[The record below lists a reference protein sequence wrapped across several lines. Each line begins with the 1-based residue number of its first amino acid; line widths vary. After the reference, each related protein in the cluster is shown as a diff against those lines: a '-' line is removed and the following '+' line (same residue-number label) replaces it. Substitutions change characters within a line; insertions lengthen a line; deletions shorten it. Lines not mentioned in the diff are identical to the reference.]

1 MYNSAIEISDI
12 TNLEE
17 NIALFRKEYP
27 ALLGADIERMLKAY
41 PDDRKIKE
49 DKLFRIVEYKPD
61 ITFICIN
68 GRLGN
73 MNVKQAL
80 ITAKK
85 IGAKI
90 NIPNHYDMFESNS
103 ENPLLFSEKIDG
115 GFVMEF
121 DKEYTVSETDDRICG
136 LQIL

>member
-1 MYNSAIEISDI
+1 MVKKKKTTEKTNPPRLQSKAVERWKEKYLAQGVEISYCRFDKPTWIMKSSNARFVMYNSAIEISDI

-61 ITFICIN
+61 ITFICTN

-73 MNVKQAL
+73 MNVK
-80 ITAKK
+80 
-85 IGAKI
+85 
-90 NIPNHYDMFESNS
+90 
-103 ENPLLFSEKIDG
+103 
-115 GFVMEF
+115 
-121 DKEYTVSETDDRICG
+121 
-136 LQIL
+136 

>member
-73 MNVKQAL
+73 MNVK
-80 ITAKK
+80 
-85 IGAKI
+85 
-90 NIPNHYDMFESNS
+90 
-103 ENPLLFSEKIDG
+103 
-115 GFVMEF
+115 
-121 DKEYTVSETDDRICG
+121 
-136 LQIL
+136 